1 MSKEEII
8 QKLCS
13 HQKLDRDKGLE
24 KLRAFLHDGADD
36 SSQIAPSLLNVLKT
50 STTWEARHGS
60 LVGMRVLIEN
70 SGPISLGEEVLL
82 LLPQLLE
89 DDEPRVRLS
98 AGEILGSV
106 CRCNGPSAFEQL
118 KATIM
123 SGILSNLERD
133 VNLDSTKD
141 LADKLA
147 HEQAISSDA
156 ANVLTIFHD
165 TAGWKAL
172 ESYMTALKF
181 AVEGCGIKFHPYVTK
196 ELVELLF
203 KTLSHTN
210 RFVRETSFY
219 VLAAIISCF
228 EQMKQDGDIS
238 DDLLMPVAK
247 SLALGLSDNWS
258 QVRMSA
264 CFATRQFFSSLGTVN
279 ATYLDILIPPMC
291 LNRYYVAE
299 GVRVYSQETWITV
312 TKKQGVRLV
321 EEHITSVVAFY
332 ISQSNADNHAVREA
346 ACACIA
352 ELGSKVA
359 KEILS
364 PHVSSLLSTLLVCFK
379 DDCWPVRDAAC
390 LACGNFVAC
399 FPAECLPK
407 QEEIVSLCLLNL
419 EDCIPSV
426 RQGAAVS
433 LAQIIQAYGDKV
445 FEDIFAVLKQ
455 RLPSV
460 KDQPAEDAGHPG
472 LDAGPATFGVVKRVH
487 DNDPNIHSGQQMY
500 SCGSLA
506 PKMQK
511 GRSDTGE
518 ISGGERLF
526 QKAAQHWEKSEG
538 CIQLLVEI
546 SKLKT
551 YNNQVSLVLPTVA
564 ETTTYKHYVHH
575 HSYFESI
582 LKVLPVIAQS
592 LGKKEFKKHFN
603 LFIDIIFYGLS
614 CDNSLVEVAASQCI
628 TQLTQLIGKMI
639 TRGRIEQHNAN
650 YISEFDK
657 ILA

>member
-1 MSKEEII
+1 MSGEEII

-24 KLRAFLHDGADD
+24 ELRAFLHDEANN
-36 SSQIAPSLLNVLKT
+36 SSQMAASLLNILKT
-50 STTWEARHGS
+50 SPTWEARHGS
-60 LVGMRVLIEN
+60 LMGVQVLIEN
-70 SGPISLGEEVLL
+70 GNSALGKEVLL

-98 AGEILGSV
+98 AGEVLGCV
-106 CRCNGPSAFEQL
+106 CRFSGPSAFEQL

-133 VNLDSTKD
+133 VDSDGTKD
-141 LADKLA
+141 LADKIA
-147 HEQAISSDA
+147 HEPGISSDA
-156 ANVLTIFHD
+156 AAIFHD

-181 AVEGCGIKFHPYVTK
+181 AVEGCGSRFHPYVTK

-219 VLAAIISCF
+219 VLGAIIGCF
-228 EQMKQDGDIS
+228 EQMKQDGNIS
-238 DDLLMPVAK
+238 DELLMPVAK

-264 CFATRQFFSSLGTVN
+264 CFATRQFFSSLGTVD
-279 ATYLDILIPPMC
+279 AAYLDILIPPMC

-312 TKKQGVRLV
+312 TKRQGVRLV
-321 EEHITSVVAFY
+321 EEHITSVVSFY

-399 FPAECLPK
+399 FPTECLPK

-426 RQGAAVS
+426 RQGAAIS
-433 LAQIIQAYGDKV
+433 IAQIIQAYGDKV
-445 FEDIFAVLKQ
+445 FKNIFTILKE
-455 RLPSV
+455 RLPLI

-472 LDAGPATFGVVKRVH
+472 LDASPATFGVVKRVH

-526 QKAAQHWEKSEG
+526 QKASQHWEKSEG
-538 CIQLLVEI
+538 CIQLLAEI
-546 SKLKT
+546 AKLKT
-551 YNNQVSLVLPTVA
+551 YNDQVSSMLPVVA
-564 ETTTYKHYVHH
+564 ETTTHKHYVHH

-582 LKVLPVIAQS
+582 LKVLPTIAQS
-592 LGKKEFKKHFN
+592 LGKKEFKKHFD
-603 LFIDIIFYGLS
+603 LFIDVIFYGLS
-614 CDNSLVEVAASQCI
+614 CDNSLVQVAATDCI

-650 YISEFDK
+650 YTSEFDK
-657 ILA
+657 ILVQ